1 VSNVRRIGL
10 PDAMRMRHDT
20 HFVDQLA
27 RPGGE
32 AIGRLI
38 PIEDIKPN
46 PKQPRQ
52 TLGDLTE
59 LAASI
64 REKGVIEP
72 ILVRKVG
79 GHFEIIAGER
89 RFRAAGKAGLSEIPC
104 IVRETT
110 DAEMMELALVE
121 NLQRRD
127 LSPFEEADGL
137 KTLAEAY
144 GYTHELMAEKLGKSR
159 SVITETL
166 SLASMPEDVRN
177 LCRLA
182 DIQSKS
188 TLLQIVRQSDPGKM
202 VDMLERLQDEG
213 TTRSDARRLARE
225 GRAAKPAKGR
235 PKSYVFTFQ
244 PRDKSFSLTLKFR
257 KGTVSR
263 DEIAKTLGAVA
274 EELSRG

>member
-1 VSNVRRIGL
+1 
-10 PDAMRMRHDT
+10 MRMRHDT

-32 AIGRLI
+32 AIGRLLA
-38 PIEDIKPN
+38 IEDIRPN

-52 TLGDLTE
+52 SLGDLTE
-59 LAASI
+59 LTASI
-64 REKGVIEP
+64 REKGVLEP

-79 GHFEIIAGER
+79 GHYEIIAGER

-104 IVRETT
+104 VVRETT

-121 NLQRRD
+121 NLQRKD
-127 LSPFEEADGL
+127 LSAFEEADGL

-144 GYTHELMAEKLGKSR
+144 GYTHELMAEKIGKSR

-166 SLASMPEDVRN
+166 SLATMPEDVRN

-188 TLLQIVRQSDPGKM
+188 TLLQIVRQADPGKM
-202 VDMLERLQDEG
+202 VDMLGRLQRDG
-213 TTRSDARRLARE
+213 GTRSDARRLAKE
-225 GRAAKPAKGR
+225 GKAGAAKGR
-235 PKSYVFTFQ
+235 PRSFAFNFQ
-244 PRDKSFSLTLKFR
+244 PKDKSFTLSLRFR
-257 KGTVSR
+257 KGHASR
-263 DEIAKTLGAVA
+263 EEIARTLSAVA
-274 EELSRG
+274 DELARG

>member
-1 VSNVRRIGL
+1 
-10 PDAMRMRHDT
+10 MRHDT

-38 PIEDIKPN
+38 PIEDIHPN

-59 LAASI
+59 LTSSI
-64 REKGVIEP
+64 REKGVLEP

-79 GHFEIIAGER
+79 GRYEIVAGER

-104 IVRETT
+104 VVRETT
-110 DAEMMELALVE
+110 DAEMMELALIE
-121 NLQRRD
+121 NLQRKD

-137 KTLAEAY
+137 RTLAEAH
-144 GYTHELMAEKLGKSR
+144 GYTHELMAEKIGKSR
-159 SVITETL
+159 TAITETL
-166 SLASMPEDVRN
+166 SLASMPEDIRN

-202 VDMLERLQDEG
+202 VDMLERLQEG
-213 TTRSDARRLARE
+213 GATRSDARRLARE
-225 GRAAKPAKGR
+225 GKAKAAKGR
-235 PKSYVFTFQ
+235 PKSFVFHFQ
-244 PRDKSFSLTLKFR
+244 PKDKSFSLSVKFR
-257 KGTVSR
+257 KGHVSR
-263 DEIAKTLGAVA
+263 EEIARTLGAVA
-274 EELSRG
+274 DELARS

>member
-1 VSNVRRIGL
+1 MSNVRRIGL

-32 AIGRLI
+32 AIGRLV
-38 PIEDIKPN
+38 PIEDLQPN

-59 LAASI
+59 LTASI
-64 REKGVIEP
+64 REKGVLEP

-79 GHFEIIAGER
+79 GHYEIIAGER
-89 RFRAAGKAGLSEIPC
+89 RYRAAATAGLSEIPC
-104 IVRETT
+104 VVREAT

-121 NLQRRD
+121 NLQRKD

-159 SVITETL
+159 SVVTETL
-166 SLASMPEDVRN
+166 SLAGMPEDIRN

-188 TLLQIVRQSDPGKM
+188 TLLQIVRQSHPGKM
-202 VDMLERLQDEG
+202 VDLLERLQRDG
-213 TTRSDARRLARE
+213 TTRRDARRLVKE
-225 GRAAKPAKGR
+225 SKPKAPKGR
-235 PKSYVFTFQ
+235 PKSFVFHFQ
-244 PRDKSFSLTLKFR
+244 PQDKAFQLTLKFR
-257 KGTVSR
+257 KGHVAREEIARTLRAVLETVSQP
-263 DEIAKTLGAVA
+263 
-274 EELSRG
+274 

>member
-20 HFVDQLA
+20 HFVEQLA

-32 AIGRLI
+32 AIGRLV
-38 PIEDIKPN
+38 PMEDIRPN

-59 LAASI
+59 LTASI
-64 REKGVIEP
+64 REKGVLEP

-79 GHFEIIAGER
+79 GHYEIIAGER
-89 RFRAAGKAGLSEIPC
+89 RFRAAGKAGLSEIAC
-104 IVRETT
+104 VVRETT
-110 DAEMMELALVE
+110 DAEMMEIALVE
-121 NLQRRD
+121 NLQRKD
-127 LSPFEEADGL
+127 LSAFEEADGL

-159 SVITETL
+159 SVITETM
-166 SLASMPEDVRN
+166 SLASMPEDIRN

-202 VDMLERLQDEG
+202 VDMLERLQQDG
-213 TTRSDARRLARE
+213 ATRSDARRLARE
-225 GRAAKPAKGR
+225 GKQRPAKGR
-235 PKSYVFTFQ
+235 PKSFVFNFQ
-244 PRDKSFSLTLKFR
+244 PKDKSFSLSLTFR
-257 KGTVSR
+257 KGHVTR
-263 DEIAKTLGAVA
+263 EEIARTLGAVA
-274 EELSRG
+274 DELVRS

>member
-10 PDAMRMRHDT
+10 PETMRMRHDT

-32 AIGRLI
+32 AIGRLV
-38 PIEDIKPN
+38 PIEDIQPN

-52 TLGDLTE
+52 SLGDLSE
-59 LAASI
+59 LTASI
-64 REKGVIEP
+64 REKGVLEP

-79 GHFEIIAGER
+79 GHYQVIAGER
-89 RFRAAGKAGLSEIPC
+89 RYRAAVEAGLSEMPC
-104 IVRETT
+104 VVRETT

-121 NLQRRD
+121 NLQRKD

-144 GYTHELMAEKLGKSR
+144 GYTHELMAQKLGKSR
-159 SVITETL
+159 SMITETL
-166 SLASMPEDVRN
+166 SLASMPEDIRN

-188 TLLQIVRQSDPGKM
+188 TLLQVVRQSDPGKM
-202 VDMLERLQDEG
+202 VDLLGRLQKDG

-225 GRAAKPAKGR
+225 GKARPQKGR
-235 PKSYVFTFQ
+235 PKSFVFRFQ
-244 PRDKSFSLTLKFR
+244 PRDKAFRVTLQFR
-257 KGTVSR
+257 KGSVSR
-263 DEIAKTLGAVA
+263 EEITRTLGDVVD
-274 EELSRG
+274 ELRRS